1 MKMLVVLE
9 TVKEIC
15 ASSVMALEGA
25 KQYVDKL
32 CVCNS
37 SEGCCFLMRAIK
49 FVQGSM
55 ACRWRLFALQWQ

>member
-1 MKMLVVLE
+1 MKTLVALE
-9 TVKEIC
+9 AVKESC
-15 ASSVMALEGA
+15 EAFVMALEGA
-25 KQYVDKL
+25 EKYMDKL

-49 FVQGSM
+49 FVQGST